1 MPYSFPNNVPTF
13 AKNKKAELQKRVI
26 ALFNETFARTRSENS
41 ARAAALAF
49 MKNYEAKYGDA
60 TDKRLKK
67 SSETTIEDMVKA
79 ILREKHSSE

>member
-1 MPYSFPNNVPTF
+1 MPYSYPSDIPLF
-13 AKNKKAELQKRVI
+13 AKNKKAEIQKRVI
-26 ALFNETFARTRSENS
+26 ALFNETLARTRSENS

-67 SSETTIEDMVKA
+67 SAETTIEDMVREL
-79 ILREKHSSE
+79 LREKHGSE

>member
-1 MPYSFPNNVPTF
+1 MPYSYPSDIPMF

-26 ALFNETFARTRSENS
+26 ALFNETLARTRSEAS

-67 SSETTIEDMVKA
+67 SAETSIEDMVKE
-79 ILREKHSSE
+79 IIRQKHSSE